1 MKIRYF
7 EDTDT
12 LLIEFNESEVWE
24 TVEINQN
31 TYADYARDGQ
41 VVTLT
46 LEHAAQSTDVNSM
59 LYAKV
64 PA

>member
-1 MKIRYF
+1 MKIHYF
-7 EDTDT
+7 EETDT
-12 LLIEFNESEVWE
+12 LLIEFNEVEVWE

-41 VVTLT
+41 VVSLT

-59 LYAKV
+59 LFAKV

>member
-12 LLIEFNESEVWE
+12 LLIEFNEAEVWE
-24 TVEINQN
+24 TVEINQS
-31 TYADYARDGQ
+31 TYADYDRDGQ

-46 LEHAAQSTDVNSM
+46 VEHAAQLTDVNSM
-59 LYAKV
+59 LFAKV

>member
-1 MKIRYF
+1 MKVRYF
-7 EDTDT
+7 EATDT
-12 LLIEFNESEVWE
+12 LLIEFNDSEVWE

-46 LEHAAQSTDVNSM
+46 LEHARQSTDVNSV
-59 LYAKV
+59 LFAKV

>member
-1 MKIRYF
+1 MKVRYF
-7 EDTDT
+7 EATDT
-12 LLIEFNESEVWE
+12 LLIEFNDSEVWE

-46 LEHAAQSTDVNSM
+46 LEHAR
-59 LYAKV
+59 
-64 PA
+64 